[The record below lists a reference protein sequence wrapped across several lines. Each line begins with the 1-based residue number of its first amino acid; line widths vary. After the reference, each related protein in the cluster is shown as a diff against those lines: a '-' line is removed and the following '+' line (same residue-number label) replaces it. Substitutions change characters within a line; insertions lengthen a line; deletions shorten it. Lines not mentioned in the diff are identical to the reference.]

1 MSRLIDH
8 FPSWMEEGGGIFEY
22 LEDVP
27 WDGDELINVQ
37 AMDIE
42 YFGNRSGLKNSSP
55 IVEKLTAFPDDHEL
69 NDEKKTMLAYLIAQ
83 KFYPSWSR
91 VYQALLVNYEPLDN
105 YNMEE
110 TRTPGATKKT
120 AVATDSTITNGST
133 GSIYAFNSG
142 TTTPAPATGAT
153 GTSTTQGLPA
163 KNYTEES
170 YTGYDTLT
178 RKGNIGVTTSQQM
191 LQAELDVR
199 RQTFLEIVYRDT
211 DTILTRPSWE

>member
-8 FPSWMEEGGGIFEY
+8 FPSWMDENGGIFC
-22 LEDVP
+22 LMEDAP
-27 WDGDELINVQ
+27 WSDDELIDAQ
-37 AMDIE
+37 AMDFE

-55 IVEKLTAFPDDHEL
+55 IIEKWTAFPDDHEL
-69 NDEKKTMLAYLIAQ
+69 NDQKRNALAYMIKQ
-83 KFYPSWSR
+83 KFYPSWEK
-91 VYQALLVNYEPLDN
+91 VYNALLVEYEPLDN

-110 TRTPGATKKT
+110 KRTPGATKKT
-120 AVATDSTITNGST
+120 AVSTDSTITNGST

-170 YTGYDTLT
+170 FTGYDTLE

-191 LQAELDVR
+191 LEAELNVR
-199 RQTFLEIVYRDT
+199 RNTFLEIVYRDT

>member
-22 LEDVP
+22 LENVP
-27 WDGDELINVQ
+27 WDGDEMLVAQ
-37 AMDIE
+37 AMNIE

-69 NDEKKTMLAYLIAQ
+69 NNEKKAMLAYLIAE
-83 KFYPSWSR
+83 KFYPSWSK
-91 VYQALLVNYEPLDN
+91 VYAALLVEYEPLDN

-133 GSIYAFNSG
+133 GKIYAFNSG
-142 TTTPAPATGAT
+142 DTTPAPATQAD
-153 GTSTTQGLPA
+153 GTSTTTGLPT

>member
-27 WDGDELINVQ
+27 WDGDDMLVPV
-37 AMDIE
+37 AMNIE

-55 IVEKLTAFPDDHEL
+55 LVEKLTAFPDDHEL
-69 NDEKKTMLAYLIAQ
+69 NDEKKQMLAYLIAQ

-91 VYQALLVNYEPLDN
+91 VYQALLVEYEPLDN

-120 AVATDSTITNGST
+120 AVSTDSTITNGST

-178 RKGNIGVTTSQQM
+178 RKGNIGVQMSQMM
-191 LQAELDVR
+191 LEAELNVR
-199 RQTFLEIVYRDT
+199 KNTFLEIVYRDT

>member
-8 FPSWMEEGGGIFEY
+8 FPSWMNEGGGIFCK
-22 LEDVP
+22 LDDTPWAEDEMIVP
-27 WDGDELINVQ
+27 Q

-55 IVEKLTAFPDDHEL
+55 LVEKLTAFPDDHEL
-69 NDEKKTMLAYLIAQ
+69 DDDKRSMLAYLIAQ
-83 KFYPSWSR
+83 KFYPSWTK
-91 VYQALLVNYEPLDN
+91 VYQALLVEYEPLDN

-142 TTTPAPATGAT
+142 TTTPAPATGAE
-153 GTSTTQGLPA
+153 GTSTTTGLPT

>member
-8 FPSWMEEGGGIFEY
+8 FPSWMDENGGIFC
-22 LEDVP
+22 LMDDAP
-27 WDGDELINVQ
+27 WSDDELIDAQ
-37 AMDIE
+37 AMDFE

-55 IVEKLTAFPDDHEL
+55 IIEKWTAFPDDHEL
-69 NDEKKTMLAYLIAQ
+69 NDQKRTALAYMIKQ
-83 KFYPSWSR
+83 KFYPAWEK
-91 VYQALLVNYEPLDN
+91 VYNALLVDYEPLDN

-120 AVATDSTITNGST
+120 AVSTDSTITNGST

-142 TTTPAPATGAT
+142 ATTPAPATGAT

>member
-8 FPSWMEEGGGIFEY
+8 FPSWMDENGGIFC
-22 LEDVP
+22 LMDDAP
-27 WDGDELINVQ
+27 WSDDELIDAQ
-37 AMDIE
+37 AMDFE

-55 IVEKLTAFPDDHEL
+55 IIEKWTAFPDDHEL
-69 NDEKKTMLAYLIAQ
+69 NDQKRTALAYMIKQ
-83 KFYPSWSR
+83 KFYPSWEK
-91 VYQALLVNYEPLDN
+91 VYNALLVNYEPLDN

-120 AVATDSTITNGST
+120 AVSTDSTITNGST
-133 GSIYAFNSG
+133 DSIYAFNSG

-191 LQAELDVR
+191 LQAELDIR
-199 RQTFLEIVYRDT
+199 KNTFLEIVYRDT

>member
-27 WDGDELINVQ
+27 WDGDDMLVPV
-37 AMDIE
+37 AMNFE

-55 IVEKLTAFPDDHEL
+55 LVEKLTAFPDDHEL
-69 NDEKKTMLAYLIAQ
+69 NDEKKQMLAYLIAE

-91 VYQALLVNYEPLDN
+91 VYQALLVEYEPLDN

-153 GTSTTQGLPA
+153 GTSTTTGLPA

-178 RKGNIGVTTSQQM
+178 RKGNIGVQMSQMM
-191 LQAELDVR
+191 LEAELNVR
-199 RQTFLEIVYRDT
+199 KNTFLEIVYRDT